1 MTAETLVL
9 CRLEDIDDG
18 EGKGL
23 TLKQDG
29 ARQEIFV
36 VRDGARVYG
45 YRNLCPHAGTNLD
58 WQPDRFMNGDGS
70 YIMCHTHG
78 ALFRIEDGFC
88 VTGPCA
94 GESLTPVAV
103 ALDADSGVRLAIK
116 EQEPSAG

>member
-1 MTAETLVL
+1 MSPEGPVL
-9 CRLEDIDDG
+9 CRLEDIEDG
-18 EGKGL
+18 EGKGFA
-23 TLKQDG
+23 LKQDG

-36 VRDGARVYG
+36 VRDGTQVFG

-88 VTGPCA
+88 VAGPCA
-94 GESLTPVAV
+94 GMSLTPVAV
-103 ALDADSGVRLAIK
+103 ALDAAGGVRLCETEA
-116 EQEPSAG
+116 PA